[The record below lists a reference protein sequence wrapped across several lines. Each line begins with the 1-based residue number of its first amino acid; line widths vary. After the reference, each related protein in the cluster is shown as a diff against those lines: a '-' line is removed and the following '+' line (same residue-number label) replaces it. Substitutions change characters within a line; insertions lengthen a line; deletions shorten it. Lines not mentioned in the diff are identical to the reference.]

1 MKIQLTALLA
11 VTALS
16 IAATSARAG
25 HVYGGI
31 IDTNGTPGLQA
42 GDALSFVSNTTGVV
56 VTGPSQGI
64 QTMSLV
70 TTGAQAG
77 LYVTSGISFTALSNG
92 LSFNG
97 SAYRQ
102 SSLYAA
108 GGADIRMTIVGI
120 TGPEGAEFAFWTD
133 GTGMTDVFMIEDG
146 SFHIHEGDGSL
157 AITDTSLS
165 VGDGVS
171 LTPTGLNNPPT
182 DPYGHIHGRYMVT
195 DTPGDYTVSYMLT
208 DASGKYANSAPF
220 VVTYTAAVP
229 EPGTI
234 ALLAGAGIGALV
246 LRRRSQKSA

>member
-1 MKIQLTALLA
+1 MKLKLTALLA

-31 IDTNGTPGLQA
+31 IDTNGTSGLQA
-42 GDALSFVSNTTGVV
+42 GDALSFINNSDGTV
-56 VTGPSQGI
+56 VTGAMQGD
-64 QTMSLV
+64 QLMSYV
-70 TTGAQAG
+70 SSGAQAG
-77 LYVTSGISFTALSNG
+77 LYITSGISFTALSNG

-97 SAYRQ
+97 SAYRT
-102 SSLYAA
+102 LNIYAA
-108 GGADIRMTIVGI
+108 SGADVRMTIVGI
-120 TGPEGAEFAFWTD
+120 TGPDGAEFAFWTD
-133 GTGMTDVFMIEDG
+133 GVGRTDVFMIEDG
-146 SFHIHEGDGSL
+146 GFHIHEGDGSL

-171 LTPTGLNNPPT
+171 PTPTGLNNPPV

-195 DTPGDYTVSYMLT
+195 DTPGTYTVSYMLT

-220 VVTYTAAVP
+220 VVTYTAVP

-246 LRRRSQKSA
+246 LRKRSRKSA